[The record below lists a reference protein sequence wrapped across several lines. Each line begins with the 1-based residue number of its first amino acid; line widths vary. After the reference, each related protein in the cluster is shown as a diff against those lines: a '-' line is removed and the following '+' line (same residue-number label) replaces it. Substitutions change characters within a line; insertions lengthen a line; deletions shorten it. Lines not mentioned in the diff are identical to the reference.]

1 MLVHNIMKALSLKK
15 DGVTA
20 EGVVLLKNNSLS
32 VNVWLRSHFLSLKED
47 HNNEWRIKQR
57 ILQSL

>member
-1 MLVHNIMKALSLKK
+1 MLVHNIMKALSFNR

-32 VNVWLRSHFLSLKED
+32 VNVWLRSHFFI
-47 HNNEWRIKQR
+47 IKGG
-57 ILQSL
+57 S

>member
-1 MLVHNIMKALSLKK
+1 MLVHNIMKALSLNT

-32 VNVWLRSHFLSLKED
+32 VNVWLRSHFFI
-47 HNNEWRIKQR
+47 IKGG
-57 ILQSL
+57 S